1 MKKHPNLVK
10 IGKLIREARIAS
22 GYSQDGLAWEAGL
35 GRTYYGRIERGETNP
50 SIQNI
55 IRIAITLKME
65 VGQLIPPVG
74 TLKKAASRIK

>member
-1 MKKHPNLVK
+1 M
-10 IGKLIREARIAS
+10 IREARIAR
-22 GYSQDGLAWEAGL
+22 GYSQADFAIEADL

-65 VGQLIPPVG
+65 VGELIPKIHL
-74 TLKKAASRIK
+74 LKKAPSRI